1 MMVWAVTQSQ
11 TFWNVKSS
19 GPQEA
24 LLTKKAGGCDRIPAE
39 LSKTLS
45 WCYQSVALNMSPNLE
60 DPAVATG
67 LEKIN
72 PHPNSQ
78 EG

>member
-1 MMVWAVTQSQ
+1 MNWITMMVWAVTQSQ

-45 WCYQSVALNMSPNLE
+45 
-60 DPAVATG
+60 
-67 LEKIN
+67 
-72 PHPNSQ
+72 
-78 EG
+78 

>member
-1 MMVWAVTQSQ
+1 M
-11 TFWNVKSS
+11 KSS

-24 LLTKKAGGCDRIPAE
+24 LLFINLWLQWISRRAIQN
-39 LSKTLS
+39 SKGR
-45 WCYQSVALNMSPNLE
+45 CYQSVALNMSANLK

-67 LEKIN
+67 LEKVN
-72 PHPNSQ
+72 PHSNSQ